1 MPWPAE
7 PEPFFFPADSLEMTE
22 VKADAERFETVYAR
36 ENLTSVPEGFD
47 PDIHDPEQ
55 LQDKPDPEPTGRI
68 LFLL

>member
-1 MPWPAE
+1 
-7 PEPFFFPADSLEMTE
+7 MTE